1 MNLHTNKLI
10 SESNVAFN
18 DSTVL
23 TRDSRNSVI
32 LANRKSPD
40 SGKTMPLFFLCDNRI
55 NYLVSISFKPITI
68 QMIKQYAMSAI
79 FWTT

>member
-10 SESNVAFN
+10 SESNVVFN

-32 LANRKSPD
+32 LANWKSPD
-40 SGKTMPLFFLCDNRI
+40 SVKTMSLFFSVRQPN
-55 NYLVSISFKPITI
+55 
-68 QMIKQYAMSAI
+68 
-79 FWTT
+79 

>member
-23 TRDSRNSVI
+23 TRDSRSGVI
-32 LANRKSPD
+32 LANWKNPD
-40 SGKTMPLFFLCDNRI
+40 PGKTMPLLFLGNNRI
-55 NYLVSISFKPITI
+55 NCLLSISFKPIPE
-68 QMIKQYAMSAI
+68 QMLKQ
-79 FWTT
+79 